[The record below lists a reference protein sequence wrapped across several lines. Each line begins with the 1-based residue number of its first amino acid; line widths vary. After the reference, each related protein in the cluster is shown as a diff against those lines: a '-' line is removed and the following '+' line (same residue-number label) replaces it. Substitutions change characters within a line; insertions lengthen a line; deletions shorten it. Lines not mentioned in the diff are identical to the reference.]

1 MCVRLLGL
9 FMAFGLS
16 IPVVAQAQML
26 QPGLWELT
34 SSNMQV
40 DGNQLPD
47 FQMMVG
53 QIKTMLTPVQLAQLE
68 KQGINIG
75 GKGVRV
81 CLTPQQVKSD
91 SIPLTDPQSGCKQ
104 QITERSGNQWKS
116 RFSCPKAQGTGTATF
131 ASDRE
136 FTTHVTGTFNATGL
150 KQTGSMDSEA
160 VWLGTDCGAVKP
172 RA

>member
-1 MCVRLLGL
+1 MNVRLLGL
-9 FMAFGLS
+9 FMAFGFS

-104 QITERSGNQWKS
+104 QITERSGNQWKF
-116 RFSCPKAQGTGTATF
+116 RFSCPKAQGAGTATF

>member
-1 MCVRLLGL
+1 MNVRLLGL

-68 KQGINIG
+68 KQGINFG

-104 QITERSGNQWKS
+104 QITERSGNQWKF

-136 FTTHVTGTFNATGL
+136 FTTRVTGTFNATGL

>member
-1 MCVRLLGL
+1 MNVRLLGL
-9 FMAFGLS
+9 FMAFGFS

-68 KQGINIG
+68 KQGINFG

-104 QITERSGNQWKS
+104 QITERSGNQWKF

>member
-1 MCVRLLGL
+1 MNVRLLGL
-9 FMAFGLS
+9 FMAFGFS

-68 KQGINIG
+68 KQGINFG

-104 QITERSGNQWKS
+104 QITERSGNQWKF
-116 RFSCPKAQGTGTATF
+116 RFSCPKAQGAGTATF

>member
-1 MCVRLLGL
+1 MNVRLLGL

-68 KQGINIG
+68 KQGINFG

-104 QITERSGNQWKS
+104 QITERSGNQWKF

>member
-1 MCVRLLGL
+1 MNVRLLGL

-104 QITERSGNQWKS
+104 QITERSGNQWKF

>member
-1 MCVRLLGL
+1 MNLRLLGL
-9 FMAFGLS
+9 FMACGLS
-16 IPVVAQAQML
+16 IPVAQAQML
-26 QPGLWELT
+26 QPGLWELS

-47 FQMMVG
+47 FQMMMG
-53 QIKTMLTPVQLAQLE
+53 QLKTMLTPEQLAQLE
-68 KQGINIG
+68 KQGINMG

-81 CLTPQQVKSD
+81 CLTPEQVKSD
-91 SIPLTDPQSGCKQ
+91 SIPLTDPQSGCQQ
-104 QITERSGNQWKS
+104 QITERSGNQWKF
-116 RFSCPKAQGTGTATF
+116 RFSCPKAQGAGVATF

-150 KQTGSMDSEA
+150 KQTGSLDSQA
-160 VWLGTDCGAVKP
+160 VWLGADCGTVKP

>member
-1 MCVRLLGL
+1 MNVRLLGL

-16 IPVVAQAQML
+16 IPVAQAQML

-104 QITERSGNQWKS
+104 QITERSGNQWKF
-116 RFSCPKAQGTGTATF
+116 RFSCPKAQGAGTATF

-136 FTTHVTGTFNATGL
+136 FSTHVTGTFNATGL
-150 KQTGSMDSEA
+150 QQTGSMDSKA
-160 VWLGTDCGAVKP
+160 VWLGTDCGTLKP

>member
-1 MCVRLLGL
+1 
-9 FMAFGLS
+9 
-16 IPVVAQAQML
+16 ML

-104 QITERSGNQWKS
+104 QITERSGNQWKF
-116 RFSCPKAQGTGTATF
+116 RFSCPKAQGAGTATF

>member
-1 MCVRLLGL
+1 MNVRLLGL

-104 QITERSGNQWKS
+104 QITERSGNQWKF
-116 RFSCPKAQGTGTATF
+116 RFSCPKAQGAGTATF

>member
-1 MCVRLLGL
+1 MNVRLLGL
-9 FMAFGLS
+9 FMAFGFS

-104 QITERSGNQWKS
+104 QITERSGNQWKF

>member
-1 MCVRLLGL
+1 MNVRLLGL

-16 IPVVAQAQML
+16 IPVAQAQML
-26 QPGLWELT
+26 QAGLWELT

-47 FQMMVG
+47 FQMMMG
-53 QIKTMLTPVQLAQLE
+53 QLKTMLTPEQLAQLE
-68 KQGINIG
+68 KQGINMG

-81 CLTPQQVKSD
+81 CLTPEQVKSD
-91 SIPLTDPQSGCKQ
+91 SIPLTDPQSGCQQ
-104 QITERSGNQWKS
+104 QITERSGNQWKF

>member
-1 MCVRLLGL
+1 MNVRLLGL

-68 KQGINIG
+68 KQGINFG

-104 QITERSGNQWKS
+104 QITERSGNQWKF
-116 RFSCPKAQGTGTATF
+116 RFSCPKAQGAGTATF

>member
-1 MCVRLLGL
+1 MNVRLLGL
-9 FMAFGLS
+9 VMAFGLS
-16 IPVVAQAQML
+16 IPVAQAQML
-26 QPGLWELT
+26 QAGLWELT

-47 FQMMVG
+47 FQMMMG
-53 QIKTMLTPVQLAQLE
+53 QLKTMLTPEQLAQLE
-68 KQGINIG
+68 KQGINMG

-81 CLTPQQVKSD
+81 CLTPEQVKSD
-91 SIPLTDPQSGCKQ
+91 SIPLTDPQSGCQQ
-104 QITERSGNQWKS
+104 QITERSGNQWKF
-116 RFSCPKAQGTGTATF
+116 RFSCPKAQGAGTATF

>member
-1 MCVRLLGL
+1 MNVRLLGL
-9 FMAFGLS
+9 FMAFGFS

-104 QITERSGNQWKS
+104 QITERSGKQWTF
-116 RFSCPKAQGTGTATF
+116 RCSCPKAQGTGTATF